1 MVFRRNGGLTVK
13 KGGGRG
19 TQEYYRDLGGGGLSK
34 FDRDKPNS
42 SDPSPAINNY
52 QSLSFKE
59 FSRSN

>member
-19 TQEYYRDLGGGGLSK
+19 TQEYYKDLGGLSK
-34 FDRDKPNS
+34 FYRDKPNS